1 MKLSRGAKITIFVVL
16 LLVIDQ
22 VIKILVKTNMTLGQS
37 IHVFGDWFQLLFIE
51 NKGMAFGLQFGGD
64 VGKFILSLFRIVL
77 VVAIF
82 IYIRRLLKKPG
93 TPYGVL
99 IGLSAIMC
107 GAFGNILDSLFY
119 GVIFGESSYTQV
131 AQFLP
136 PDGGYAPLLM
146 GKVVDMFYFP
156 IIDTDLPSW
165 LPIWGGKHLIFF
177 QPIFNFAD
185 ACITCGAIYLL
196 IFHWRFFSS
205 ADKETEKEKVQ
216 Q

>member
-1 MKLSRGAKITIFVVL
+1 MKVSKGAKITIFVVL

-37 IHVFGDWFQLLFIE
+37 IHVCGDWFQLLFIE

-82 IYIRRLLKKPG
+82 IYIRRLLKKPD
-93 TPYGVL
+93 TPTGVL
-99 IGLSAIMC
+99 IGLAAIMC

-119 GVIFGESSYTQV
+119 GVLFSESSYTQV
-131 AQFLP
+131 AHMFP
-136 PDGGYAPLLM
+136 PEGGYAPLLM

-156 IIDTDLPSW
+156 LIDTDLPSW
-165 LPIWGGKHLIFF
+165 IPIWGGRHFIFF

-196 IFHWRFFSS
+196 IFHWRFFST
-205 ADKETEKEKVQ
+205 AKPAPEEEKKQ
-216 Q
+216 

>member
-1 MKLSRGAKITIFVVL
+1 MKVSKGAKITIFVVL

-22 VIKILVKTNMTLGQS
+22 IIKILVKTNMTLGQS
-37 IHVFGDWFQLLFIE
+37 IHVCGDWFQLLFIE

-82 IYIRRLLKKPG
+82 IYIKRLLKKPD
-93 TPYGVL
+93 TPTGVL
-99 IGLSAIMC
+99 IGLAAIMC

-119 GVIFGESSYTQV
+119 GVLFSESSYTQV
-131 AQFLP
+131 AQMFP
-136 PDGGYAPLLM
+136 PEGGYAPLLM

-156 IIDTDLPSW
+156 LIDTDLPSW
-165 LPIWGGKHLIFF
+165 IPIWGGRHFIFF

-196 IFHWRFFSS
+196 IFHWRFFST
-205 ADKETEKEKVQ
+205 AKPVPEEENKK
-216 Q
+216 